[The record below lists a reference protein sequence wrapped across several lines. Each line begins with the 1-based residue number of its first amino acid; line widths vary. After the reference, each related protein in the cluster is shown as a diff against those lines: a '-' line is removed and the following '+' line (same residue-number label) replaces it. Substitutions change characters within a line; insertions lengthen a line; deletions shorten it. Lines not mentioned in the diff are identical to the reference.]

1 MQKTPRFYRNI
12 IYNDSKG
19 AKNIICIRKEYK
31 TWIKLIEN
39 TKYWLDKIQNK
50 TPSIIHVQGADHF
63 RDVVMTQ
70 IDGIKEAEEES
81 KEKTG
86 DVQEQNEDDEVQN
99 MDTQHQP

>member
-1 MQKTPRFYRNI
+1 
-12 IYNDSKG
+12 
-19 AKNIICIRKEYK
+19 
-31 TWIKLIEN
+31 
-39 TKYWLDKIQNK
+39 
-50 TPSIIHVQGADHF
+50 
-63 RDVVMTQ
+63 MTQ